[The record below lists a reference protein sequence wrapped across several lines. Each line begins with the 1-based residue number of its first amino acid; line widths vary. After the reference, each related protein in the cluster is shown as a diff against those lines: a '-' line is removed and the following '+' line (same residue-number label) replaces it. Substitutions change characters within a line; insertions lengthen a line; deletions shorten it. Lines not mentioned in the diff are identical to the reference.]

1 MQSRRCNRE
10 TEQIGICET
19 VQVQVQRGRVW
30 YRCDVGKEEVRR
42 GRQELVHI
50 DEESVEPCT
59 SGGSARIAFNGK

>member
-19 VQVQVQRGRVW
+19 VQVQVQRGRVR

-42 GRQELVHI
+42 GGRSLYI
-50 DEESVEPCT
+50 
-59 SGGSARIAFNGK
+59 